1 VTMINTKNPEPKTE
15 NRTPSTEYPAHISCL
30 QLIKKAQAEVTRLDA
45 EIMLSY
51 LLGVQ
56 RAGLYIY
63 EGNINNEVLKKFRI
77 FIEERTEGRPLQYII
92 GKTEFMGYEFAV
104 TPDVLIPRPETELLV
119 EKAIEAVKG
128 IKAPVILDLGTGS
141 GNIAIALTKFI
152 TDCKIIGSDISK
164 QALFVAKRNA
174 RLNQADADIEFVLS
188 DLFEDLAQTK
198 YNLIISNPPYVAS
211 PHIRGLKKEISF
223 EPRIALDGGQDGLD
237 FYRRLIKDS
246 GRFLIKEGF
255 LMVEVG
261 FDQADEVKALFK
273 KSGFIDIRYILDYNH
288 IKRIVVA
295 QWIG

>member
-1 VTMINTKNPEPKTE
+1 MINTKHPEPKTE
-15 NRTPSTEYPAHISCL
+15 NLTPGTEYPAHISCL
-30 QLIKKAQAEVTRLDA
+30 QLIKEAQAEVTRLDA

-63 EGNINNEVLKKFRI
+63 EGNISNEVLKKFRI

-128 IKAPVILDLGTGS
+128 IKAPAILDLGTGS

-188 DLFEDLAQTK
+188 DLFEDLSQTQ

-211 PHIRGLKKEISF
+211 SHIRGLKKEISF

-246 GRFLIKEGF
+246 GRFLTKQGL
-255 LMVEVG
+255 LMLEVG
-261 FDQADEVKALFK
+261 FSQSAEVKALLQRY
-273 KSGFIDIRYILDYNH
+273 GFINIRYILDYNH
-288 IKRIVVA
+288 IKRIVIA